1 MSTTQTAPPT
11 AVAPQPKRRSL
22 TAQFLRRPEM
32 GAIAAAIAV
41 GLFFSLQSSVFRS
54 PNGIANW
61 LDPAATLGIMAVAVA
76 LLMIG
81 GEFDLSAGV
90 VTGTTGLTTAILVT
104 SLGWNIFVALIIS
117 LVVALAIGFFNGYM
131 VVTTRLPS
139 LIITLA
145 MFLFLRGVNL
155 GGTKLLVG
163 TTQVSGVSE
172 SPGYDFL
179 HTIFGSTISLAG
191 AEFSIS
197 ILWWIVIT
205 AVAAY
210 VLQRTRVG
218 NWIFAVGGDETA
230 ARNVGVPVHRV
241 KITLFV
247 LTALSAV
254 VFACVQVFEI
264 GSADTLRGT
273 LKEFD
278 AIIAVVIGGTLLTGG
293 YGSAVGAFLGALIY
307 GTVQIGILYTGVDSD
322 LFKVFLGMMVL
333 LAVFFNNYV
342 RRRATLAR

>member
-1 MSTTQTAPPT
+1 
-11 AVAPQPKRRSL
+11 
-22 TAQFLRRPEM
+22 
-32 GAIAAAIAV
+32 
-41 GLFFSLQSSVFRS
+41 
-54 PNGIANW
+54 
-61 LDPAATLGIMAVAVA
+61 
-76 LLMIG
+76 
-81 GEFDLSAGV
+81 
-90 VTGTTGLTTAILVT
+90 
-104 SLGWNIFVALIIS
+104 
-117 LVVALAIGFFNGYM
+117 
-131 VVTTRLPS
+131 
-139 LIITLA
+139 
-145 MFLFLRGVNL
+145 
-155 GGTKLLVG
+155 
-163 TTQVSGVSE
+163 
-172 SPGYDFL
+172 
-179 HTIFGSTISLAG
+179 
-191 AEFSIS
+191 
-197 ILWWIVIT
+197 
-205 AVAAY
+205 
-210 VLQRTRVG
+210 
-218 NWIFAVGGDETA
+218 
-230 ARNVGVPVHRV
+230 VPVHRV